1 MLSEGK
7 YAMAIGN
14 KYTQLTE
21 WLQNYGKDRV
31 RLSFEKLNTIIQI
44 PNYAYKDRP
53 SWANLSK
60 PSSFCSSWINAGY
73 IVSAISLQEQWVEFS
88 RGEIKGRIVTQ
99 RFQLK
104 QTDNKAIAVVL
115 QCGYDCYNDIATD
128 SNHRYLSWE
137 YCHAAFKQYRK
148 NRDEAAV
155 DYLCLHLAWYLAS
168 WGMLRN
174 SFLMQKDYKIH
185 ASVVRLIYQPEWEM
199 L

>member
-1 MLSEGK
+1 
-7 YAMAIGN
+7 MAIGN

-21 WLQNYGKDRV
+21 WLQNCGKDRV

-88 RGEIKGRIVTQ
+88 RGEIKGRTVTQ

-115 QCGYDCYNDIATD
+115 QCGYDCYNDMSQSCNSQSLMALGKLYMD
-128 SNHRYLSWE
+128 RKDEFDALCKYCSNRIE
-137 YCHAAFKQYRK
+137 YPAAKVIDMCFFEY
-148 NRDEAAV
+148 
-155 DYLCLHLAWYLAS
+155 
-168 WGMLRN
+168 GLRN
-174 SFLMQKDYKIH
+174 DSSGEK
-185 ASVVRLIYQPEWEM
+185 
-199 L
+199 